1 MKKIFTFLFIFFL
14 ASCGYQPIYLKNE
27 SKILEVSNIIL
38 EGERNINSRVLNSIP
53 LRQINSRQDLN
64 QLRITSYFTN
74 QEISKNSKGQV
85 ISLRSNL
92 KINLSIFK
100 DDKIIENK
108 DFIASFTY
116 SNKDNKSELV
126 NYQKDIKDN
135 LIRSII
141 KDINLYLN
149 FR

>member
-1 MKKIFTFLFIFFL
+1 MKKIFTFLFILFF

-38 EGERNINSRVLNSIP
+38 EGERNINLRVLNSIP

-64 QLRITSYFTN
+64 QLRIASYFTN

>member
-14 ASCGYQPIYLKNE
+14 SSCGYQPIYLKNE

-38 EGERNINSRVLNSIP
+38 EGERNINLRVLNSIP

-64 QLRITSYFTN
+64 QLRIASYFTN

>member
-1 MKKIFTFLFIFFL
+1 MKKISAFLFTLFL
-14 ASCGYQPIYLKNE
+14 ASCGYQPIYLKNQ
-27 SKILEVSNIIL
+27 SKILEVSNIVL
-38 EGERNINSRVLNSIP
+38 EGERNINSRVLSSIP
-53 LRQINSRQDLN
+53 VRQINSREDLN
-64 QLRITSYFTN
+64 QLRITSLFTN

-108 DFIASFTY
+108 DFIAEFTY

-126 NYQKDIKDN
+126 SYQREIKSD